1 MKIFSALI
9 LSLMLFSVVCSF
21 VLADFTSTNFQL
33 ENPINIISGGESTSY
48 NFQYFSTTSQIIQG
62 QSTSSDFAQNAGF
75 LYFPTATSPVLS
87 ATPGNTQVTLSWT
100 ASTGILANI
109 TSYEVGTST
118 TSGGSFAFT
127 SVGTSLNTI
136 KTDLTN
142 GTTYYFKVRSYAAGL
157 LLSES
162 AEVTAT
168 PVVSVGPGGG
178 GGGGGPLI
186 TTGANFSGRAYPGS
200 RVFLLKDGQ
209 TVATTIAGGDANFKI
224 NLTGLSS
231 GDYSFLIYAEDQ
243 AGRRSTL
250 FTFPVTL
257 TLGAT
262 SEIGGIFIAPTIA
275 LDKEEVKKGDNITIL
290 GQSVPNGQISIS
302 VHSNPEFFIQTISDR
317 FGGYVYNFDTAVLD
331 LGDHLTKSKASDDGL
346 ISQFGK
352 VIGFKVGNENVLA
365 ATPVLSP
372 GGVCG
377 SIGDLNGDCR
387 VNLVD
392 YSILAFWYKKNS
404 PPANVDLNY
413 DNKVDIIDF
422 SILAHYW
429 TT

>member
-1 MKIFSALI
+1 M
-9 LSLMLFSVVCSF
+9 
-21 VLADFTSTNFQL
+21 
-33 ENPINIISGGESTSY
+33 
-48 NFQYFSTTSQIIQG
+48 
-62 QSTSSDFAQNAGF
+62 
-75 LYFPTATSPVLS
+75 
-87 ATPGNTQVTLSWT
+87 
-100 ASTGILANI
+100 
-109 TSYEVGTST
+109 
-118 TSGGSFAFT
+118 
-127 SVGTSLNTI
+127 
-136 KTDLTN
+136 
-142 GTTYYFKVRSYAAGL
+142 
-157 LLSES
+157 
-162 AEVTAT
+162 
-168 PVVSVGPGGG
+168 
-178 GGGGGPLI
+178 
-186 TTGANFSGRAYPGS
+186 
-200 RVFLLKDGQ
+200 
-209 TVATTIAGGDANFKI
+209 
-224 NLTGLSS
+224 
-231 GDYSFLIYAEDQ
+231 
-243 AGRRSTL
+243 
-250 FTFPVTL
+250 
-257 TLGAT
+257 
-262 SEIGGIFIAPTIA
+262 
-275 LDKEEVKKGDNITIL
+275 
-290 GQSVPNGQISIS
+290 PNGQISIS